1 VRGVSGN
8 VSFTVIIFLI
18 QTFTLFFLSH
28 LVSVLKPQKIALGIV
43 GDEDA

>member
-18 QTFTLFFLSH
+18 QTFTLFFFITPRICTETAKNSPRD
-28 LVSVLKPQKIALGIV
+28 SG
-43 GDEDA
+43 G